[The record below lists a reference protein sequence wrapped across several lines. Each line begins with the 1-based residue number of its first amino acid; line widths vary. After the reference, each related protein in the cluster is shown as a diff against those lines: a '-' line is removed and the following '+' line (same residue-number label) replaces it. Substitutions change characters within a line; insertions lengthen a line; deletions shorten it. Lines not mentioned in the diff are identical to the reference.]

1 MYKLLLNK
9 LTTMKNILL
18 ITFLM
23 LFTFEVFSQ
32 DVLLKRSGDQ
42 LEVKVTEVS
51 DDYIKY
57 KKKGFENG
65 PDFKMSVSEIF
76 MITFSNGDKMMFEE
90 SNKKPEES
98 IAMLLGGSL
107 VSLRMNETISSD
119 TKGGR
124 KVNTGEIITLTVHQR
139 RY

>member
-1 MYKLLLNK
+1 
-9 LTTMKNILL
+9 
-18 ITFLM
+18 M

-98 IAMLLGGSL
+98 IAMLLEGVPS
-107 VSLRMNETISSD
+107 SFANE
-119 TKGGR
+119 
-124 KVNTGEIITLTVHQR
+124 
-139 RY
+139 

>member
-57 KKKGFENG
+57 KKKGFH
-65 PDFKMSVSEIF
+65 
-76 MITFSNGDKMMFEE
+76 
-90 SNKKPEES
+90 
-98 IAMLLGGSL
+98 
-107 VSLRMNETISSD
+107 
-119 TKGGR
+119 
-124 KVNTGEIITLTVHQR
+124 TLSQ
-139 RY
+139 